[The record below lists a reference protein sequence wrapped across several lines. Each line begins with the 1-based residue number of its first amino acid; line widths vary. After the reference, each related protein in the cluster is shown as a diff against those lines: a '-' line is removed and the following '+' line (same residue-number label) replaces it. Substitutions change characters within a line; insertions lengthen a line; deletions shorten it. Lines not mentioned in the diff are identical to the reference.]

1 MRRIG
6 NEEKPSMK
14 RSLVLFL
21 GALVVGAF
29 AAPTAR
35 ADFDFT
41 FSSTPTITAAS
52 ASPAGTVDTITNGTT
67 IGGLPAATF
76 TSVATSGTSTI
87 ALTGRNSL
95 GPFDATF
102 GSNTPFLDVTVT
114 SNDSVTRLYNV
125 SFDVAYTI
133 ADPTPAGGPG
143 PQTIHFLGKLT
154 GFIDGLSP
162 SATDI
167 SFSVVDFSPAL
178 GTGPNVTTGDGMFN
192 VALDS
197 FNDPG
202 LGAGSAGGL
211 TAKVTALG
219 VPEPASMLLVALG
232 GLGSLGLFRRK
243 RQTA

>member
-1 MRRIG
+1 
-6 NEEKPSMK
+6 MK

-29 AAPTAR
+29 ATPSAR

-52 ASPAGTVDTITNGTT
+52 ASPAGTVDTISNSLT

-87 ALTGRNSL
+87 TLSGRNTS
-95 GPFDATF
+95 GASDATF
-102 GSNTPFLDVTVT
+102 GTNTPFLDVLVT
-114 SNDSVTRLYNV
+114 SNDTATRAYSV

-133 ADPTPAGGPG
+133 ADPTPGGGPG

-154 GFIDGLSP
+154 GNIDGLAP

-167 SFSVVDFSPAL
+167 SFSLVDFSPAL
-178 GTGPNVTTGDGMFN
+178 GTGPTVTTGDGTFK

-202 LGAGSAGGL
+202 LGVGSEGGL
-211 TAKVTALG
+211 TAKVTAVG

-232 GLGSLGLFRRK
+232 GLGTLGYFRRK
-243 RQTA
+243 RVTA